1 MSVKW
6 PLHLAPRCSDGSSTT
21 LDSSE
26 SPILNTPP
34 PSSSPSSQPC
44 HLIWMPSGSFFFLPL
59 QCKTQAVMKSQESEL
74 MSAVRGNSQPCSW
87 IALVQ
92 AITMYRNCS
101 NIWQLTS
108 LCQNQRSILQMN
120 VLYSSDCGKH
130 LYWCSSSKTILSS
143 IDHRSVTVLA
153 EPETWNFYFVLFV
166 HLGFEPIFYIFL
178 YS

>member
-1 MSVKW
+1 
-6 PLHLAPRCSDGSSTT
+6 
-21 LDSSE
+21 
-26 SPILNTPP
+26 
-34 PSSSPSSQPC
+34 
-44 HLIWMPSGSFFFLPL
+44 
-59 QCKTQAVMKSQESEL
+59 MKSQESEL
-74 MSAVRGNSQPCSW
+74 MSAVRGNSQPCSS

-108 LCQNQRSILQMN
+108 LCQNQRSVLQMN

-166 HLGFEPIFYIFL
+166 HLGFEPSWFIFL
-178 YS
+178 SCVKLKNAYCKGCKRVMRLTTQPLVWVFLGFYFLTFVPMTFKKELWGIFKEHILIHMQKKTRVF